1 MNIDYDI
8 FSSVARPGET
18 LASLGRWIR
27 LLRQRRN
34 WTLPMLA
41 KKSGV
46 PVSSISR
53 FERTGLISTS
63 GMMRIL
69 QALGELDGLA
79 AVVRERIRLASI
91 PRDLADVAGERPC
104 ERRRVRPVRVAEG
117 SP

>member
-1 MNIDYDI
+1 
-8 FSSVARPGET
+8 
-18 LASLGRWIR
+18 
-27 LLRQRRN
+27 
-34 WTLPMLA
+34 MLA

-53 FERTGLISTS
+53 FERTGQISTA

-91 PRDLADVAGERPC
+91 PRDLADVAGERPG
-104 ERRRVRPVRVAEG
+104 ERRRVRPVRGAEG
-117 SP
+117 NP